1 MNKLSIH
8 SSAACA
14 RKKRKIA
21 ETTTSERE
29 DRIKKRDVLKC
40 IHRPLQEEDKNKLW
54 FTPGSEEYE
63 AVCKVVED
71 RFLLKDVRKLSPLY
85 QTAALEAF
93 HSLIVRFC
101 PKHTAFS
108 WLGMYCRLVSALA
121 CYCSNPKI
129 SVQFPKAKK
138 GEYSIKIIKQEFTY
152 VYLQTLKAEL
162 FTKFAED
169 ASALAQSLPQRFQD
183 NPNDI
188 VANYHHPTK
197 EQARATYTRRFS
209 KPEGTKE

>member
-14 RKKRKIA
+14 SKKRNIA
-21 ETTTSERE
+21 ETTTSER
-29 DRIKKRDVLKC
+29 LFPAC
-40 IHRPLQEEDKNKLW
+40 IHISLQEEDRNKLW

-85 QTAALEAF
+85 QTSALEAF

-108 WLGMYCRLVSALA
+108 WLGMYL
-121 CYCSNPKI
+121 
-129 SVQFPKAKK
+129 
-138 GEYSIKIIKQEFTY
+138 
-152 VYLQTLKAEL
+152 YLQTLKAEL

-169 ASALAQSLPQRFQD
+169 ALAQSLPQRFQD
-183 NPNDI
+183 KPNDL

>member
-1 MNKLSIH
+1 MT
-8 SSAACA
+8 
-14 RKKRKIA
+14 
-21 ETTTSERE
+21 E
-29 DRIKKRDVLKC
+29 
-40 IHRPLQEEDKNKLW
+40 W
-54 FTPGSEEYE
+54 SEEYE
-63 AVCKVVED
+63 AMCKVVED

-85 QTAALEAF
+85 QTSALEAF

-108 WLGMYCRLVSALA
+108 WLGMYCRLFLA
-121 CYCSNPKI
+121 GMHFNENSNRDVKTDAAGNPKI

-138 GEYSIKIIKQEFTY
+138 GEYSIKIIKQESTY

-169 ASALAQSLPQRFQD
+169 ASALAQSLPQRFKD
-183 NPNDI
+183 KPNDL

>member
-14 RKKRKIA
+14 SKKRKIA
-21 ETTTSERE
+21 ETTTSER
-29 DRIKKRDVLKC
+29 
-40 IHRPLQEEDKNKLW
+40 
-54 FTPGSEEYE
+54 SEEYE
-63 AVCKVVED
+63 AMCKVVED

-85 QTAALEAF
+85 QTSALEAF

-108 WLGMYCRLVSALA
+108 WLGMYC
-121 CYCSNPKI
+121 NPKI

-138 GEYSIKIIKQEFTY
+138 GEYSIKIIKQKSTY

-169 ASALAQSLPQRFQD
+169 ALAQSLPQRFQD
-183 NPNDI
+183 KPNDL

>member
-1 MNKLSIH
+1 MFI
-8 SSAACA
+8 
-14 RKKRKIA
+14 
-21 ETTTSERE
+21 ETVYELLHTYSMFDYE
-29 DRIKKRDVLKC
+29 I
-40 IHRPLQEEDKNKLW
+40 PLQEEDRNKLW

-85 QTAALEAF
+85 QTSALEAF

-108 WLGMYCRLVSALA
+108 WLGMYCRSVKTDAA
-121 CYCSNPKI
+121 GNQKI

-138 GEYSIKIIKQEFTY
+138 GEYSIKIIKQESTY

-183 NPNDI
+183 KPNDL

-197 EQARATYTRRFS
+197 EQARATYTMRFS

>member
-1 MNKLSIH
+1 MTDQQSHEDAYEKQRLAQLDFINERLKQQGH
-8 SSAACA
+8 AAYTFKNVDNA
-14 RKKRKIA
+14 
-21 ETTTSERE
+21 
-29 DRIKKRDVLKC
+29 IK
-40 IHRPLQEEDKNKLW
+40 
-54 FTPGSEEYE
+54 EY
-63 AVCKVVED
+63 
-71 RFLLKDVRKLSPLY
+71 Y
-85 QTAALEAF
+85 
-93 HSLIVRFC
+93 
-101 PKHTAFS
+101 
-108 WLGMYCRLVSALA
+108 LVTG
-121 CYCSNPKI
+121 NPKI

-183 NPNDI
+183 KPNDL